1 MNVLKKT
8 ILGTLAAGT
17 VTGVAI
23 FTTKVAQHFAVGDW
37 VSTGQPT
44 GPAMAAAF
52 AVILIGVGGA
62 DLTRF
67 FIKAAKRSRL
77 R

>member
-8 ILGTLAAGT
+8 FLGTLAAGT
-17 VTGVAI
+17 VTGVVM
-23 FTTKVAQHFAVGDW
+23 FTTKVAQHFAVGDM

-52 AVILIGVGGA
+52 AVVLIGVGGA
-62 DLTRF
+62 DIARF
-67 FIKAAKRSRL
+67 FVKAAKRS
-77 R
+77 